1 MDLRLHARRRRIAAL
16 AALAAL
22 IAAAGFLALRARASG
37 GPQPPAYESA
47 AVDRGPIAA
56 RVTASGN
63 LSAVRTV
70 AVSSQVSGR
79 ISELRADFNTRVAR
93 GQLLARIDPQP
104 FQAAVKQAVA
114 NEAVARANVAKAKA
128 KSADADAQAA
138 RAKALADRRFLS
150 AQEWETKK
158 TDADSARAEI
168 AAAEGSLAQARAAL
182 EQARFNLEMT
192 EIRSP
197 IDGIVLSRDLDVG
210 QTVAASLQAPTLFT
224 IAEDLRRMQIEAHV
238 SESDVAR
245 LSEGMPA
252 SFTVDGLPGQR
263 LAGTVRQV
271 RNAATTVSNVV
282 TYTVVVDV
290 DNEGLTLRPGMTANV
305 TFVVAE
311 RKDALRIPNAALR
324 FQPPAGA
331 APAAVATRGAGPD
344 ALSEARR
351 DARPEAR
358 IVYVVEPTGL
368 RAVPVRAGITDGS
381 HTEVLE
387 GALEPSARVATQ
399 ALSSSGEARR
409 SSSAGSG
416 GGGPPP
422 PPGRMF

>member
-1 MDLRLHARRRRIAAL
+1 MDLRLHEPRRRRVATL
-16 AALAAL
+16 AALVAL
-22 IAAAGFLALRARASG
+22 LAAAAFLALRARASG
-37 GPQPPAYESA
+37 RPQPPAYESA

-70 AVSSQVSGR
+70 VVSSQVSGR
-79 ISELRADFNTRVAR
+79 ISELRADFNTRVSR

-104 FQAAVKQAVA
+104 FQAAVKQAQA
-114 NEAVARANVAKAKA
+114 NEAVARANVAKARA

-138 RAKALADRRFLS
+138 RAKALADRQFLS

-158 TDADSARAEI
+158 ADADSARAEI

-271 RNAATTVSNVV
+271 RNAATTVSSVV

-290 DNEGLTLRPGMTANV
+290 DNQGLTLRPGMTANV

-331 APAAVATRGAGPD
+331 ASTSPAARGGGPD
-344 ALSEARR
+344 ARPE
-351 DARPEAR
+351 ARPEAR

-399 ALSSSGEARR
+399 ALSASGEAKR
-409 SSSAGSG
+409 SSGGAG

-422 PPGRMF
+422 PGRMF

>member
-1 MDLRLHARRRRIAAL
+1 MDHRLHAPRRLGIAAL
-16 AALAAL
+16 AVVVLLAA
-22 IAAAGFLALRARASG
+22 AALLALRARAG
-37 GPQPPAYESA
+37 GQPQPPAYESA

-104 FQAAVKQAVA
+104 FRAAVKQAEA
-114 NEAVARANVAKAKA
+114 NEVVARANVAKARA
-128 KSADADAQAA
+128 KSVDADAQAA

-158 TDADSARAEI
+158 ADADSARAEI

-182 EQARFNLEMT
+182 DQARFNLEMT

-263 LAGTVRQV
+263 LSGTVRQV

-290 DNEGLTLRPGMTANV
+290 DNAGLTLRPGMTANV

-311 RKDALRIPNAALR
+311 RKDALRVPNAALR

-331 APAAVATRGAGPD
+331 VPAVPAVGRGGGSD
-344 ALSEARR
+344 ARPE
-351 DARPEAR
+351 ARPEAR
-358 IVYVVEPTGL
+358 IVYVVEGAGL

-381 HTEVLE
+381 HTEVVE
-387 GALEPSARVATQ
+387 GALEPSVRVATQ
-399 ALSSSGEARR
+399 ALAGSGEAKR
-409 SSSAGSG
+409 SSGAG
-416 GGGPPP
+416 GGGGAAPPP